1 MQIIIILFQK
11 TTTILDFD
19 EFQLKHDTHERN
31 TEANSVERRVFQIN
45 SLLLFFVGF

>member
-31 TEANSVERRVFQIN
+31 TEANLVERRVFQIN
-45 SLLLFFVGF
+45 SLLLLFVVF